1 MGSDGFFFR
10 RARIVVAGALVW
22 SCGAGAESRFP
33 LADPL
38 WVDADKRPFSGEP
51 EEYYSPFAWDGADQ
65 TLFRPLSRFF
75 AVERA
80 GEAVNV
86 NAVDEVPDSSWF
98 QNRIGLFDMSPEQLA
113 RGPCVDE
120 PLDTE
125 SPWIVTDAK
134 PNGANPGFVIKAPD
148 GKRYLIK
155 FDGDIQGPRATAAD
169 VVGTRLYYAAGYYT
183 PCNRVVYFDRSILR
197 IDPEATV
204 EKPSGGDRAMTSKDL
219 DQVFSKAL
227 RLRDGRYRASSS
239 LFLDGKPLGPWQYQG
254 TRDDDPN
261 DVVRHEDRR
270 ELRGMRILAAWI
282 HHFDSREQ
290 NTLGMWV
297 KTDKHRGYIRHTV
310 LDFGDSL
317 GSLWE
322 PPELGRRIGHAYY
335 LDISYVLEDWLT
347 FGLVE
352 RPWDGA
358 RFGPSGPVFGYFN
371 VEDFDPDLWRPGY
384 PNPAFGRMR
393 ERDAAWMARI
403 IARFSDAHIRALVE
417 TADLRDPLL
426 NRELLRILIGRRE
439 RILRRYL
446 GRLSPLSRPE
456 LDSKGGVRLC
466 LEDLL
471 VASLLSTPERRRY
484 RFVAR
489 AGAPF
494 DVKASGPVPGAGA
507 RVCIPLPDVQGQK
520 SSPEYLTVDVLAG
533 TTRSTIAWQPPA
545 RVHLYQTAPGRYR
558 IVGLE
563 RPDSEDAPVPR

>member
-1 MGSDGFFFR
+1 M
-10 RARIVVAGALVW
+10 AGALVW
-22 SCGAGAESRFP
+22 SCGAGSSSRFP

-51 EEYYSPFAWDGADQ
+51 EEYFSPFGWDGADQ
-65 TLFRPLSRFF
+65 TVFRPLSRFF
-75 AVERA
+75 AGDRA

-98 QNRIGLFDMSPEQLA
+98 QNRIGLFAMSPERLA

-125 SPWIVTDAK
+125 APWIVKDAK

-169 VVGTRLYYAAGYYT
+169 VIGTRLYYAAGYYT

-197 IDPEATV
+197 IDPEASV
-204 EKPSGGDRAMTSKDL
+204 EEPSGGERAMTSKDL

-239 LFLDGKPLGPWQYQG
+239 LYLEGKPLGPWQFQG

-270 ELRGMRILAAWI
+270 ELRGMRVLAAWI

-290 NTLGMWV
+290 NTLAMWV
-297 KTDKHRGYIRHTV
+297 KTDKHRGYVRHTV

-335 LDISYVLEDWLT
+335 LDIAYVLEDWLT

-358 RFGPSGPVFGYFN
+358 RFGPSGPVFGYFA

-393 ERDAAWMARI
+393 EHDAAWMARI

-417 TADLRDPLL
+417 TADLGDGSL
-426 NRELLRILIGRRE
+426 NRELLRILIGRRD

-446 GRLSPLSRPE
+446 GRLSPLTLPE
-456 LDSKGGVRLC
+456 LDSEGGARLC

-471 VASLLSTPERRRY
+471 VSSLLSTPEHRRY
-484 RFVAR
+484 RFVVR
-489 AGAPF
+489 AGDPSA
-494 DVKASGPVPGAGA
+494 VKASGPVPGAGS
-507 RVCIPLPDVQGQK
+507 RVCIPLPDVRGQK
-520 SSPEYLTVDVLAG
+520 SPPEYLTVDVLAG
-533 TTRSTIAWQPPA
+533 QSARRAATANETGTTKPSIAWQPPT
-545 RVHLYQTAPGRYR
+545 RVHLYQTARARYR
-558 IVGLE
+558 VVGLE
-563 RPDSEDAPVPR
+563 RLDSEDFPE